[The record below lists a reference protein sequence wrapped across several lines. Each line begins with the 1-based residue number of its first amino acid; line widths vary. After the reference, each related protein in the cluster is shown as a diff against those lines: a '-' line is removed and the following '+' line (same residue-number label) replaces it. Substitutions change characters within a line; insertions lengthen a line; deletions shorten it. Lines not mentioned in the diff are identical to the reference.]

1 MNNFV
6 GVGRSATDVELRYT
20 QGGLAIASFTIAL
33 DRGMSKAKKEEAISQ
48 GKQTADFLKVVV
60 FDKTAEFV
68 GNYLK
73 KGKQV
78 AVSGKMQNN
87 NYEDKDGKK
96 IYGINIVANQIEVL
110 EFADKELSGDSEAKD
125 FHPTDTSEIPF

>member
-1 MNNFV
+1 MIDINNFV

-33 DRGMSKAKKEEAISQ
+33 DRGMSKAKKEEAVSQ

-87 NYEDKDGKK
+87 NYEKDGRMV
-96 IYGINIVANQIEVL
+96 YTVEVNAYNIEILEWDNDNREEKGFTEV
-110 EFADKELSGDSEAKD
+110 EQSDD
-125 FHPTDTSEIPF
+125 IPF